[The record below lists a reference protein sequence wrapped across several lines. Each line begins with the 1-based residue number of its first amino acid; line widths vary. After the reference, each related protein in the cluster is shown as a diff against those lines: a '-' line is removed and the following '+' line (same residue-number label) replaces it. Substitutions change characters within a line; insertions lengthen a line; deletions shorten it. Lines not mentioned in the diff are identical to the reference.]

1 MSLKALSLRLGLS
14 QTTISRAL
22 NGYPEVSE
30 KTRQRVQ
37 EAARELNYRPNPHAK
52 SLATGR
58 TGHVGLILPM
68 EQNLLAE
75 PLFSEF
81 LAGLAYYLNENQMDI
96 TILPV
101 NHDAELEVYAQLARS
116 GRVDGIIISSPLIQ
130 DKRVERLAQSGF
142 PFVVH
147 GRTLCEL
154 PYSYLDIDNKGAF
167 FKATHL
173 LLDLG
178 HERIGLVNGDERLT
192 FARNR
197 HQGYR
202 EALQQWNI
210 TYDPALTYSNGGM
223 REEDGFMAVSKMLMF
238 KPRPT
243 AFIITSM
250 IHALGALRAIRQ
262 HGLEPGRDISLIAHD
277 DELPYLA
284 ADKFD
289 PPLTTTYS
297 PIRPAGYEIA
307 RMLQYDIQ
315 HPNVQTVKP
324 QRVLDVELV
333 MRSSARPR
341 RT

>member
-1 MSLKALSLRLGLS
+1 MSLKALSQRLGLS

-30 KTRQRVQ
+30 KTRLRVQ

-75 PLFSEF
+75 PAFSEF
-81 LAGLAYYLNENQMDI
+81 LAGIAQYLHQAHMDL

-101 NHDAELEVYAQLARS
+101 DYDAELAAYEHLAHS
-116 GRVDGIIISSPLIQ
+116 GRVDGIIISSPLLK
-130 DKRVERLAQSGF
+130 DERVARLAQSDF
-142 PFVVH
+142 PCVVH
-147 GRTLCEL
+147 GRTLCDY
-154 PYSYLDIDNKGAF
+154 PYNFYDIDNKSAF

-192 FARNR
+192 FALDR
-197 HQGYR
+197 HAGYE
-202 EALQQWNI
+202 EALKARHI
-210 TYDPALTYSNGGM
+210 PYDPLLVHAQSGM
-223 REEDGFMAVSKMLMF
+223 REESGFIAVSQMLMQR
-238 KPRPT
+238 PRPT
-243 AFIITSM
+243 AFVVTSI

-262 HGLEPGRDISLIAHD
+262 HGLEPGRDVSLIAHD
-277 DELPYLA
+277 DGLPYLA

-289 PPLTTTYS
+289 PPLTTTQS
-297 PIRPAGYEIA
+297 PIRTAGYDIAQILHHEIEQKSKA
-307 RMLQYDIQ
+307 KTL
-315 HPNVQTVKP
+315 T
-324 QRVLDVELV
+324 QRVLEVDLV
-333 MRSSARPR
+333 IRGSTRPR
-341 RT
+341 RQ

>member
-1 MSLKALSLRLGLS
+1 MSLKALSQRLGLS

-37 EAARELNYRPNPHAK
+37 EVARELNYRPNPHAK

-58 TGHVGLILPM
+58 TGHIGLILPM

-75 PLFSEF
+75 PTFSEF
-81 LAGLAYYLNENQMDI
+81 LAGLAYYLNENHMDI

-101 NHDAELEVYAQLARS
+101 NHDAELDAYAQLALS
-116 GRVDGIIISSPLIQ
+116 GRVDGIVISSPLIQ
-130 DKRVERLAQSGF
+130 DERVARLAQSGF
-142 PFVVH
+142 PCVVH
-147 GRTLCEL
+147 GHTVCEF

-167 FKATHL
+167 LKATHL
-173 LLDLG
+173 LLGLG

-192 FARNR
+192 FAQDR

-202 EALQQWNI
+202 EALINHNI
-210 TYDPALTYSNGGM
+210 TYDPALTYSNSGM
-223 REEDGFMAVSKMLMF
+223 REEDGFNAVSKMLMLR
-238 KPRPT
+238 PSPT
-243 AFIITSM
+243 AFVITSM

-262 HGLEPGRDISLIAHD
+262 HGLEPGRDIALIAHD
-277 DELPYLA
+277 DGLPYLA

-297 PIRPAGYEIA
+297 PIRPAGYKVA
-307 RMLQYDIQ
+307 QMLQQNIQ
-315 HPNVQTVKP
+315 QHDPLATKSQH
-324 QRVLDVELV
+324 VLEVELV
-333 MRSSARPR
+333 MRSSTRSR